1 MSFEVKK
8 TMNSV
13 LYNDSCERADADNS
27 FVGAV
32 TIDTKVYTIF
42 PMIPGTASIPL
53 WAWTSSYVWM
63 DGWMAYN
70 YFSSQVSSEGKHFL
84 HG

>member
-13 LYNDSCERADADNS
+13 LYNDSCERADADIS

-42 PMIPGTASIPL
+42 PYDTWDSL
-53 WAWTSSYVWM
+53 HTT
-63 DGWMAYN
+63 
-70 YFSSQVSSEGKHFL
+70 VSL
-84 HG
+84 N

>member
-13 LYNDSCERADADNS
+13 LYNDSCERADADIS

-53 WAWTSSYVWM
+53 
-63 DGWMAYN
+63 
-70 YFSSQVSSEGKHFL
+70 
-84 HG
+84 